1 MLHTRLHSTYR
12 GKKIPSVP
20 QAGLLDAGELPPSLP
35 CTPHCCVPLTAV
47 YPSLPCTPHCPV
59 PLAAHPASA
68 GSLPHPAGEQ
78 PAQRGAHNQ
87 GLSKLIVSTLRCLQ
101 KA

>member
-20 QAGLLDAGELPPSLP
+20 QAVLLDAGELPPSLP
-35 CTPHCCVPLTAV
+35 CTPHCR
-47 YPSLPCTPHCPV
+47 V

-78 PAQRGAHNQ
+78 PAQRGAQNQ